1 MADSPRVV
9 VVTGGGTGIGKAIA
23 ARFLTDGETVV
34 IVGRREPVLRDA
46 AAEFRA
52 DHPDAAIHWHVCDV
66 GNPEQVDAFVAW
78 LRSEVDTTV
87 DVLVNNAG
95 GVLHISDD
103 APTAEMARYASQTL
117 SGNLIGTFLMVHA
130 LRGQLRRPGGRIIN
144 LSSIAAF
151 RGGGDIY
158 SAAKAGVVGLTYS
171 LAGSLG
177 PHGITVNAVSPGV
190 VLGTD
195 FFGDRMTD
203 ERRERTV
210 AQIPVG
216 RPGRPEDIAE
226 AVHYLASA
234 GASYVN
240 GEVVH
245 VNGGWVY
252 GR

>member
-1 MADSPRVV
+1 MDEFQRVV

-23 ARFLTDGETVV
+23 ARFLADGDEVV
-34 IVGRREPVLRDA
+34 IAGRREQVLRGA
-46 AAEFRA
+46 ADELRV

-66 GNPEQVDAFVAW
+66 GNPEQVDAFVNW
-78 LRSEVDTTV
+78 FTSEVNTSV

-103 APTAEMARYASQTL
+103 ASTTEMAHYASETL

-130 LRGQLRRPGGRIIN
+130 LREHLRRPGGRIIN

-177 PHGITVNAVSPGV
+177 PQGITVNAVSPGV
-190 VLGTD
+190 VLGTE

-210 AQIPVG
+210 AQVPVG
-216 RPGRPEDIAE
+216 RPRTVPRTSPKPSITWPRP
-226 AVHYLASA
+226 SPPT
-234 GASYVN
+234 
-240 GEVVH
+240 
-245 VNGGWVY
+245 
-252 GR
+252 